1 MFSGLVERVGVVVER
16 KELPSG
22 VRLEI
27 EHDFEPL
34 DLGESVAT
42 SGVCLTVVADEA
54 RGPRRVFAVELSVE
68 TLERTTLGEAT
79 VGARVNLERSLTL
92 STKLGGHL
100 VTGHVDARAR
110 VVQLEFLGEMT
121 KVTLEVPPSVARF
134 TAEKGSLTVEGVS
147 LTINRATRETVE
159 LLLIPHTRAV
169 TTLGELSVGR
179 AVNVEVDLVARYVA
193 RLVEFRE
200 G

>member
-68 TLERTTLGEAT
+68 TLERTTLGDAT

-193 RLVEFRE
+193 RLAEFRE